1 MESNPSSYLKHD
13 LKHII
18 LFNIVTLVLTTTLLL
33 PTILKFEHVFEHH
46 THEVCK
52 NPQALHF
59 HDIEHDCEFF
69 KFKITPQITFEYP
82 QTELVEIEDNYSPIC
97 SQYEHVSRY
106 QRLPF
111 SLRGPPV

>member
-1 MESNPSSYLKHD
+1 MKQS

-18 LFNIVTLVLTTTLLL
+18 LFSSVAIVLTTALLL
-33 PTILKFEHVFEHH
+33 PTILKFEHAFEHH
-46 THEVCK
+46 QHETCK

-69 KFKITPQITFEYP
+69 KFKITPQITFTYP
-82 QTELVEIEDNYSPIC
+82 QTELVDIEDNHPHNS
-97 SQYEHVSRY
+97 SQYQYVSDY

-111 SLRGPPV
+111 SLRGPPVLG